1 MVAISQR
8 SIPKDQLY
16 EKNYDKKHQDTL
28 FCTNTTKI
36 SSFSILIPS
45 IINNIS
51 PHEQLLHF
59 FPPLETSRES

>member
-16 EKNYDKKHQDTL
+16 EKNNDKKYQDTL

-36 SSFSILIPS
+36 SSFFYFDSMYYK
-45 IINNIS
+45 
-51 PHEQLLHF
+51 QHF
-59 FPPLETSRES
+59 AP